1 MPASRLVAA
10 EKEGEDEGEEK
21 GVLTRRIDIVEGKR
35 LKIVEVIR
43 VGQGARIL
51 KVGNAIARMKGY

>member
-1 MPASRLVAA
+1 MPASWLVAV

-21 GVLTRRIDIVEGKR
+21 GVLTRRIDIVEGKW
-35 LKIVEVIR
+35 LEIAKEIR

-51 KVGNAIARMKGY
+51 KVGSTIVI